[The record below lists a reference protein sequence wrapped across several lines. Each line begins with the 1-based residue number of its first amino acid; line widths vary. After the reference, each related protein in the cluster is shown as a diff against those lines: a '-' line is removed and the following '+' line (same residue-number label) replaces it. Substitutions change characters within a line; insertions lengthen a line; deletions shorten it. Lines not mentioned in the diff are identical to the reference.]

1 MEENYSKILNK
12 GDVISRTSN
21 GFEYNLIAGKIMM
34 HMTDE
39 FKFEVLARYF
49 YYTENADDIPFI
61 DLDEESKSF
70 YCFLSFIYKEE
81 KHADKF
87 IQSLINKEDINYI
100 KSVEDYVSIMN
111 KEWDSSG
118 NENN

>member
-49 YYTENADDIPFI
+49 Y
-61 DLDEESKSF
+61 
-70 YCFLSFIYKEE
+70 
-81 KHADKF
+81 
-87 IQSLINKEDINYI
+87 
-100 KSVEDYVSIMN
+100 
-111 KEWDSSG
+111 
-118 NENN
+118 